1 MRAGA
6 ELHQPMSAPGAGR
19 DEKKAHFR
27 EAHVLTEPSGPW
39 IDSVRYA
46 VLASEWLVH
55 PKR

>member
-1 MRAGA
+1 
-6 ELHQPMSAPGAGR
+6 MSAPGAGR

-27 EAHVLTEPSGPW
+27 EAHVLTEPGGPW